1 MIILPLLD
9 LLFLGIS
16 IFGAVYNRGTVVG
29 WMCTFLVF
37 WQIWMLIKFFRE
49 HP

>member
-1 MIILPLLD
+1 
-9 LLFLGIS
+9 
-16 IFGAVYNRGTVVG
+16 VYNRGTIVG

>member
-16 IFGAVYNRGTVVG
+16 IFCAVYNRGTVAG

-37 WQIWMLIKFFRE
+37 WQIWMLIKFVKE